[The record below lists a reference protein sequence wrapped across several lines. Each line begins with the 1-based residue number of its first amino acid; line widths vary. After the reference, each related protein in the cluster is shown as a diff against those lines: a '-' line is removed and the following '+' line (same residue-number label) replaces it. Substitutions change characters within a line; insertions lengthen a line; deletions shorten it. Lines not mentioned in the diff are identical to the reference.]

1 MISLIKST
9 STPWIVCPKPNPQS
23 LLRLF
28 CFPCAGGLPTA
39 FNSWSNY
46 LPPEVEICSI
56 QLPGRGKR
64 LNESAFTKLAPLVQ
78 TLTPIIRDFDDKPF
92 AFLGHSMGAVVAFEL
107 ARELR
112 RQFSIS
118 PVSLFVCSCPAP
130 QKPII
135 KPPISQLPEAAF
147 IAELCHRYNAIPESI
162 RQDKEMMQIFSL
174 SLRADFT
181 LLETYAYKHEKPLDC
196 PIFVFSGSEDSIVS
210 HKDLVEWRTQT
221 SEEFLLQL
229 FPGDHFFLHD
239 MRSLFFQTLWV
250 LLLETKVI

>member
-1 MISLIKST
+1 M
-9 STPWIVCPKPNPQS
+9 
-23 LLRLF
+23 
-28 CFPCAGGLPTA
+28 
-39 FNSWSNY
+39 
-46 LPPEVEICSI
+46 
-56 QLPGRGKR
+56 
-64 LNESAFTKLAPLVQ
+64 
-78 TLTPIIRDFDDKPF
+78 
-92 AFLGHSMGAVVAFEL
+92 
-107 ARELR
+107 
-112 RQFSIS
+112 
-118 PVSLFVCSCPAP
+118 
-130 QKPII
+130 
-135 KPPISQLPEAAF
+135 
-147 IAELCHRYNAIPESI
+147 
-162 RQDKEMMQIFSL
+162 